1 MQNLISGTRKRMRYL
16 WRILLAVLLL
26 GAVCSIVSA
35 AWHWS
40 RPNLLHDPFADSPRV
55 FLWAWERPENL
66 SFLDPKQAGV
76 AILAKT
82 LILNRTHILVLPR
95 LQPIDLPRGIT
106 TIAVVRIESD
116 SGIPNEEVRSEVVR
130 QILDL
135 ASRSA
140 IGIQIDFDAR
150 VSERGFYRAILT
162 EVRRQLPPDKK
173 LSITALASW
182 CIYNDWIE
190 DLPVDESVPM
200 LFRMGTGA
208 AEVACYLASDQDFR
222 PARAR
227 FSIGISMDELPKKA
241 PEGRRIYIF
250 NPQPWTRESADR
262 ALRYAREMQ

>member
-1 MQNLISGTRKRMRYL
+1 M
-16 WRILLAVLLL
+16 LLL
-26 GAVCSIVSA
+26 SAVSGMIAA
-35 AWHWS
+35 AWNWS
-40 RPNLLHDPFADSPRV
+40 RPNLQHDPFADSPRI

-82 LILNRTHILVLPR
+82 LILNRTHIIVRPR
-95 LQPIDLPRGIT
+95 LQPIDLPPGIT

-116 SGIPNEEVRSEVVR
+116 SGIPNEEVRIEAVR

-140 IGIQIDFDAR
+140 VGIQIDFDAR
-150 VSERGFYRAILT
+150 VSERGFYRTLLT
-162 EVRRQLPPDKK
+162 EIRRLLPPDKK

-182 CIYNDWIE
+182 CIYNNWIE

-208 AEVACYLASDQDFR
+208 AEVARYLAADQDFR
-222 PARAR
+222 PACAR
-227 FSIGISMDELPKKA
+227 FSFGISMDELPEKA

-262 ALRYAREMQ
+262 ALRYARELQ